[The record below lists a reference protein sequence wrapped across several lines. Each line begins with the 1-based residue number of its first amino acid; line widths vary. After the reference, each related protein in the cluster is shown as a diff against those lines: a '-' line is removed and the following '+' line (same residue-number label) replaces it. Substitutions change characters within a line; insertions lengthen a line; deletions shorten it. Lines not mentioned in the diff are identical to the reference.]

1 MSANKQPSTEEPEMS
16 LYERTQKAKQ
26 DLHKRNMEEH
36 LAVATTY
43 LWQVQMAETNGGEQ
57 PEPLEGTYFSAVDM
71 LKFDMEHG
79 GKTLRELY
87 HKNVLK
93 KKNDSRK
100 TNKSEGKSKVS
111 KEQARKEYLA
121 QLKLE
126 AEARLDARLSKN
138 TIQEIGRNPDRHSS
152 SGDNALLRK
161 RKLSD
166 ESLESSDSTKRQKR
180 TGSMQPITNKRMR
193 DSEDDEGGA
202 KRKKSSTPEK
212 DAAPK
217 DTQVIGGKTNTIDK
231 RLPPTEATALTNK
244 RKRVHDEVDNSGNEE
259 LASNNVPEA
268 KRVRSDHNE
277 QSKAVKTPVAKQSAT
292 PPATLPAAEP
302 LVTGVPK
309 NPTNLAAVAKPG
321 PSNTSLNNTTPKV
334 KVTDMIAS
342 DQDGYKVGNNIVWKG
357 GNQLRDKYKKK
368 PLPPMMTK
376 IINVSKVTK
385 PVFKPKKLLRLGD
398 PSPSPSP

>member
-1 MSANKQPSTEEPEMS
+1 
-16 LYERTQKAKQ
+16 
-26 DLHKRNMEEH
+26 
-36 LAVATTY
+36 
-43 LWQVQMAETNGGEQ
+43 MAETNGGEQ

-217 DTQVIGGKTNTIDK
+217 DTQVGGS
-231 RLPPTEATALTNK
+231 E
-244 RKRVHDEVDNSGNEE
+244 
-259 LASNNVPEA
+259 
-268 KRVRSDHNE
+268 
-277 QSKAVKTPVAKQSAT
+277 
-292 PPATLPAAEP
+292 
-302 LVTGVPK
+302 
-309 NPTNLAAVAKPG
+309 
-321 PSNTSLNNTTPKV
+321 SLN
-334 KVTDMIAS
+334 D
-342 DQDGYKVGNNIVWKG
+342 
-357 GNQLRDKYKKK
+357 LRRAD
-368 PLPPMMTK
+368 
-376 IINVSKVTK
+376 
-385 PVFKPKKLLRLGD
+385 LL
-398 PSPSPSP
+398 